1 MEEFKAK
8 LAELQP
14 LMGLNDPD
22 SEKRKEEL
30 MDWLEAHKTAE
41 TEPMAKEFIEYGLD
55 GAINELTAI
64 RDQLRAEQYKVLPLS
79 YIAKEYFGKSA
90 AWLQQRING
99 YKVRNKVYTL
109 NQEQKATFNAAVQDI
124 AQKIGSIRIA

>member
-1 MEEFKAK
+1 
-8 LAELQP
+8 
-14 LMGLNDPD
+14 MGLTDPE
-22 SEKRKEEL
+22 SEKKKAEL
-30 MDWLEAHKTAE
+30 MDWLEAHKTEE
-41 TEPMAKEFIEYGLD
+41 TEPMVKEFIDKGLD
-55 GAINELTAI
+55 GAIDELTSM

-109 NQEQKATFNAAVQDI
+109 NPEQKATFNAAVQDI
-124 AQKIGSIRIA
+124 ARKIGSIRIA

>member
-1 MEEFKAK
+1 MEEFKTK

-14 LMGLNDPD
+14 LMGLTDPE
-22 SEKRKEEL
+22 SEKKKKEL

-41 TEPMAKEFIEYGLD
+41 TESMAKEFIDEGLD
-55 GAINELTAI
+55 GAIEELTSM

-109 NQEQKATFNAAVQDI
+109 NQEQKDIFNAAVQDI
-124 AQKIGSIRIA
+124 AHKIGSIRIA